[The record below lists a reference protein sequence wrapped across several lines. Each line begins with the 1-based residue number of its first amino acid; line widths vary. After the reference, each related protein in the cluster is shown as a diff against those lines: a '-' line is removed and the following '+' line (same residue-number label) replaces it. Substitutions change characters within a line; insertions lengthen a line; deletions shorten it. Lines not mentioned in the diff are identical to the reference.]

1 MNYLFRLKWKNHR
14 RYCHN
19 ATTEKYRLNQVLQDF
34 TVAVEDAFGSYD
46 DRKDT
51 TPLGLVFAPPFFGE
65 NCKKFL
71 ENVVLSFSYKD
82 VIWDWYDEY
91 RFRDS
96 DMCYPWEVINYC
108 DELWTESSV
117 SQKTTGLTSVVMI

>member
-19 ATTEKYRLNQVLQDF
+19 VTTEKYRLNQVMQDF

-51 TPLGLVFAPPFFGE
+51 IPLGLVFAPFWRKLQKVFGE
-65 NCKKFL
+65 CCIAVFL
-71 ENVVLSFSYKD
+71 
-82 VIWDWYDEY
+82 
-91 RFRDS
+91 
-96 DMCYPWEVINYC
+96 
-108 DELWTESSV
+108 
-117 SQKTTGLTSVVMI
+117 